1 MSKVHRWNKQA
12 DMLWM
17 RKDGLLLVV
26 HLPSTKGYARFVVI
40 DRQGPKH
47 HPDRLIASGTLE
59 DVGNAKV
66 AAERTAERLASAGHH
81 QRWPAAGS
89 RSVSHTSRSTLSAA
103 GRARTPKRPGKT
115 AGCEREAL

>member
-40 DRQGPKH
+40 DHQGPKH
-47 HPDRLIASGTLE
+47 HPDRLIASGTFE
-59 DVGNAKV
+59 EVGNAKV

-81 QRWPAAGS
+81 QPGRRRAA
-89 RSVSHTSRSTLSAA
+89 L
-103 GRARTPKRPGKT
+103 
-115 AGCEREAL
+115 